1 MAPVVAAGVGA
12 GPRLESQDISL
23 IATVDEEA
31 NVLFMPSGLRGQVP
45 VGTTVLQA
53 AQRLGVDLESICGG
67 QGKCRKC
74 QVLPQ
79 EGEFP
84 KHGINSRAEHLSGL
98 TETELHHQSRKR
110 LKGARRLGCNARI
123 LGDLVVDVPEES
135 QQHKQHIAKAV
146 TAYDIQVQPALH
158 LFTVTLPEPDM
169 HSPMSD
175 KRRLQQLLAS
185 EHELPIMDCEL
196 SQLRLLQPA
205 LAKSGRQITAAV
217 YQFQKIIGI
226 WPGEKKVAYGLA
238 IDLGSTTIAAQLCNL
253 VTGEVV
259 STADT
264 MNPQIR
270 FGEDLMSRV
279 SYVMMNEGGDV
290 AMTEVVRE
298 AFNQLARRAARSAGI
313 QVEDILDMTVVAN
326 PIMHHLFLGIDPTP
340 LGTAPF
346 TLTTDQTQV
355 LRAADLDIA
364 LHPEA
369 RVCTLPCIA
378 GHIGADTAGV
388 ILSERP
394 DLSDEYV
401 LLVDV
406 GTNAEIV
413 LGNRHRLLAASSP
426 TGPAF
431 EGAQITSGQRA
442 APGAIERV
450 RINPE
455 TLEPRYRVIGC
466 EPWSDEAEFAEKNAR
481 IGVSGICGSG
491 IIEVVAEMFLARVI
505 DQDGVIGPVEGID
518 SDRIIQDGR
527 TYAYLL
533 QEGERSIRITQNDVR
548 AIQLAKAALHAGTRL
563 LIDRMGIENV
573 DRIGFAGA
581 FGSHIDVKY
590 AMVLGLIPDCN
601 LDNVGSVGNAAGT
614 GARIALLN
622 FPSRLEIGE
631 ILPKVEKIET
641 ALEPKFQEYFIEA
654 MALPHKTDSYQE
666 LTKVVTLPAHKPK
679 IESDASNARKRRSRR
694 RSRG

>member
-1 MAPVVAAGVGA
+1 M
-12 GPRLESQDISL
+12 SD
-23 IATVDEEA
+23 DEA
-31 NVLFMPSGLRGQVP
+31 NILFMPSGLRGHVP
-45 VGTTVLQA
+45 LGTTVLQA

-79 EGEFP
+79 QGEFS
-84 KHGINSRAEHLSGL
+84 KHGISSQLDHLSEF
-98 TETELHHQSRKR
+98 TETERHHQSKNR
-110 LKGARRLGCNARI
+110 LKEGRRLGCNARI

-135 QQHKQHIAKAV
+135 QQHKQHITKAI
-146 TAYDIQVQPALH
+146 TAHDIHVLPALH
-158 LFTVTLPEPDM
+158 LYTVTLSEPDM
-169 HSPMSD
+169 HSPISD
-175 KRRLQQLLAS
+175 KRRLQQALKS
-185 EHELPIMDCEL
+185 EHELPTLDCEL

-205 LAKSGRQITAAV
+205 LAKAGRRVTVAV
-217 YQFQKIIGI
+217 YEFQKIIAV
-226 WPGEKKVAYGLA
+226 WPGEKTVVYGMA
-238 IDLGSTTIAAQLCNL
+238 IDLGSTTIAAQLCNMI
-253 VTGEVV
+253 TGEVIA
-259 STADT
+259 TADT

-290 AMTEVVRE
+290 AMTEVVRD
-298 AFNQLARRAARSAGI
+298 AFNQLAKRAAKKAGI
-313 QVEDILDMTVVAN
+313 DVEDILDMTVVGN

-346 TLTTDQTQV
+346 TLTTDQTTV
-355 LRAADLDIA
+355 LRAAEIGIH

-369 RVCTLPCIA
+369 RICTLPCIA

-388 ILSERP
+388 ILAQRP
-394 DLSDEYV
+394 DLAEDYV

-431 EGAQITSGQRA
+431 EGAQISSGQRA

-450 RINPE
+450 RVDPD
-455 TLEPRYRVIGC
+455 TLEPRFRVIGC
-466 EPWSDEAEFAEKNAR
+466 EAWSDEAEFAEQNTKV
-481 IGVSGICGSG
+481 GVSGICGSG
-491 IIEVVAEMFLARVI
+491 IIEVIAEMFLAGII
-505 DQDGVIGPVEGID
+505 DQDGVIGLVEGKP
-518 SDRIIQDGR
+518 SPRIIEDGR
-527 TYAYLL
+527 TYSYVIRD
-533 QEGERSIRITQNDVR
+533 GDRPIRITQNDVR
-548 AIQLAKAALHAGTRL
+548 AIQLGKAALHAGIRL
-563 LIDRMGIENV
+563 LTDRMGIEKI
-573 DRIGFAGA
+573 DRIGLAGA

-590 AMVLGLIPDCN
+590 AMILGLIPDCD
-601 LDNVGSVGNAAGT
+601 LEKVGSVGNAAGT

-631 ILPKVEKIET
+631 ILPKVEKVET

-654 MALPHKTDSYQE
+654 MALPHKTDRYVE
-666 LTKVVTLPAHKPK
+666 LSKVVKLPEIKAKAGNK
-679 IESDASNARKRRSRR
+679 GEDRMARSRR
-694 RSRG
+694 RRRG

>member
-1 MAPVVAAGVGA
+1 V
-12 GPRLESQDISL
+12 
-23 IATVDEEA
+23 EEVS
-31 NVLFMPSGLRGQVP
+31 VLFMPSGLRGQVP
-45 VGTTVLQA
+45 AGTTVLQA

-79 EGEFP
+79 QGEFA
-84 KHGINSRAEHLSGL
+84 KHGINSRLEHLSEM
-98 TETELHHQSRKR
+98 TATELLQQSKNR
-110 LKGARRLGCNARI
+110 LKNGRRLGCNARI

-135 QQHKQHIAKAV
+135 QQHKQHIAKAI

-158 LFTVTLPEPDM
+158 LYTITLPEPDM
-169 HSPMSD
+169 HSPLSD
-175 KRRLQQLLAS
+175 KRRMQQELVN
-185 EHELPIMDCEL
+185 EHELPVMDCEM

-205 LAKSGRQITAAV
+205 LARANRQITVAV
-217 YQFQKIIGI
+217 YQFQQIVGI
-226 WPGEKKVAYGLA
+226 WPGIKEEVYGLA
-238 IDLGSTTIAAQLCNL
+238 VDLGSTTIAAQLCNL
-253 VTGEVV
+253 ITGEVV
-259 STADT
+259 ATADT

-298 AFNQLARRAARSAGI
+298 AFNQLAKRAAKTAKI
-313 QVEDILDMTVVAN
+313 QLEDILDMTVVAN

-355 LRAADLDIA
+355 IRAADIGIN

-394 DLSDEYV
+394 DLAEEYV

-413 LGNRHRLLAASSP
+413 LGNRNRLLAASSP

-431 EGAQITSGQRA
+431 EGAQISSGQRA

-450 RINPE
+450 RIDPE

-466 EPWSDEAEFAEKNAR
+466 DAWSDDPEFEEKSAR
-481 IGVSGICGSG
+481 VGVSGICGSG
-491 IIEVVAEMFLARVI
+491 IIEVVAEMYLARVI
-505 DQDGVIGPVEGID
+505 DADGVIGPVEGKP
-518 SDRIIQDGR
+518 SARIVEDGR
-527 TYAYLL
+527 TFAYVIK
-533 QEGERSIRITQNDVR
+533 EGERAIRITQNDVR
-548 AIQLAKAALHAGTRL
+548 AIQLGKAALHAGCRL
-563 LIDRMGIENV
+563 LIDRMGIDKV
-573 DRIGFAGA
+573 DRIGLAGA

-590 AMVLGLIPDCN
+590 AMVLGMIPDCN

-622 FPSRLEIGE
+622 FPSRREIGE

-641 ALEPKFQEYFIEA
+641 AIEVKFQEYFIDA
-654 MALPHKTDSYQE
+654 MAVPHKTDPFDE
-666 LTKVVTLPAHKPK
+666 LSRFVTFPQPKPRA
-679 IESDASNARKRRSRR
+679 ESGSGNDRKRRSRR
-694 RSRG
+694 RRSPG